1 MMEDTIKIKH
11 TRSDYNFVDLLGDL
25 GGLQYMLASFIGF
38 FFLALSEFNI
48 FIEIFD
54 KLFHLKDSE
63 NELLFNVKKEVK
75 MDLSKF
81 KNVAQNSHPPIKLT
95 KRQYVQLFILDKF
108 PCFKFMIN
116 NGKKKNKILQ
126 KTR

>member
-1 MMEDTIKIKH
+1 MEDTIKIKH

-48 FIEIFD
+48 FIEFYD

-63 NELLFNVKKEVK
+63 NELLFNVKKKVK
-75 MDLSKF
+75 IDLSKF
-81 KNVAQNSHPPIKLT
+81 KNVSQNNHPTIKLQ
-95 KRQYVQLFILDKF
+95 KR
-108 PCFKFMIN
+108 
-116 NGKKKNKILQ
+116 
-126 KTR
+126 

>member
-1 MMEDTIKIKH
+1 MEDTIKIKH

-81 KNVAQNSHPPIKLT
+81 KNVAQKSHPPIKL
-95 KRQYVQLFILDKF
+95 
-108 PCFKFMIN
+108 
-116 NGKKKNKILQ
+116 
-126 KTR
+126 